1 MGSLH
6 DILVSPRR
14 LAGRVKRRLLRK
26 SPRRE
31 MSRRIKRSSI
41 LPEKKSPDGTI
52 LFFSPEAGVT
62 PIYVA
67 QCIVART
74 LKEAGHRVLFARCFE
89 VFERCPVM
97 DMYQLPYT
105 GAAEIKAETCLKCAS
120 ASFEMLDAYGLESFD
135 LRKFLTRDVTSK
147 YEQALLNLP
156 DDLRK
161 FEYESIP
168 FGRLSML
175 DLVLAT
181 KVSNFEVVSDEIRLV
196 WVKYIKSSLLSY
208 LLIDRVCQ
216 KFPISRIVHHNDYSI
231 MLGPHMAARKHGIP
245 SFTVAFA
252 AHNAVDLRR
261 YILSDEI
268 VWLKFDQQRQAWP
281 AWRDLSLSESQVK
294 SVADDLLVRFS
305 AQSGHTYSPAK
316 TFQDGDIRSRLKLSS
331 DKKLLV
337 AYTSSLDEI
346 LAGRMVKSAFGAT
359 REDPPQPF
367 RDQIEWLQALCD
379 FVGKRDDLQLVVRVH
394 PREAANKRDPVNS
407 MHLARLREAFQ
418 ESRPNSLFVWP
429 DEPISSYDL
438 GESADLVLT
447 SWSAIGLEMARLG
460 VPVLTST
467 NGLFPFP
474 HDDFLEWGQT
484 PTAYFDQLERLL
496 ERPVELQT
504 IGRAFRWYNL
514 FHLGASLDLG
524 DLVPTH
530 TFEGLP
536 PFKLPRESRTIEEII
551 DGGKDVLIHNWETLQ
566 ASQHP
571 ESANEEESAIT
582 RQLRRFIHFFHTGED
597 LEEDFQLRLIMSDD
611 ETVDFTLVPDPA
623 TTTSGTRIVM
633 VNGSHTRYFVEGRVF
648 SRFSPMCARLA
659 PLCAQ
664 RIVATASVHS

>member
-1 MGSLH
+1 VTNYIADL
-6 DILVSPRR
+6 LVSARR
-14 LAGRVKRRLLRK
+14 LAGRAKRRALRK

-31 MSRRIKRSSI
+31 MSRRVKKASI
-41 LPEKKSPDGTI
+41 LPEKNSPDGTI

-67 QCIVART
+67 QCVVART
-74 LKEAGHRVLFARCFE
+74 LREAGHKVLFARCFE

-97 DMYQLPYT
+97 DMYQLPYE
-105 GAAEIKAETCLKCAS
+105 GAAEIKAETCMKCAG
-120 ASFEMLDAYGLESFD
+120 ASFEMLDEYGLESFD
-135 LRKFLTRDVTSK
+135 LRRFLTRDITSK

-181 KVSNFEVVSDEIRLV
+181 KVSNFEEVSDEIRLV

-261 YILSDEI
+261 YILVDEI
-268 VWLKFDQQRQAWP
+268 IWSKFDKQEQSWL
-281 AWRDLSLSESQVK
+281 AWRDLPLSASQIND
-294 SVADDLLVRFS
+294 VADDLLVRFGAKS
-305 AQSGHTYSPAK
+305 AHTYSPAK
-316 TFQDGDIRSRLKLSS
+316 TFQGDDIRSRLGLAR
-331 DKKLLV
+331 DKRLLV

-346 LAGRMVKSAFGAT
+346 LAGRMVKSAVGSGIEE
-359 REDPPQPF
+359 RPQPF
-367 RDQIEWLQALCD
+367 KDQIEWIQALAD
-379 FVGKRDDLQLVVRVH
+379 FVARRDDLQLVVRIH
-394 PREAANKRDPVNS
+394 PREAADSRNPVSS
-407 MHLARLREAFQ
+407 MHLKRLREAFD
-418 ESRPNSLFVWP
+418 RPLPNCLFVWP
-429 DEPISSYDL
+429 EEATSSYDL
-438 GESADLVLT
+438 GEAADLVLT
-447 SWSAIGLEMARLG
+447 SWSTIGLEMARLG
-460 VPVLTST
+460 APVLTST
-467 NGLFPFP
+467 NGLIPFP

-484 PTAYFDQLERLL
+484 ADAYFDELERLL
-496 ERPVELQT
+496 ERPATLQT
-504 IGRAFRWYNL
+504 IARSFRWYNL
-514 FHLGASLDLG
+514 FHLGASLNLG

-536 PFKLPRESRTIEEII
+536 PFKPFKESRTIEEII
-551 DGGKDVLIHNWETLQ
+551 TRGKDVLIHNWETLR

-571 ESANEEESAIT
+571 ESANEEESALA

-597 LEEDFQLRLIMSDD
+597 LNEDFQLHLVISND
-611 ETVDFTLVPDPA
+611 ESANVPPPPHQGDA
-623 TTTSGTRIVM
+623 IWGARTM
-633 VNGSHTRYFVEGRVF
+633 VINGPVTRYLVKGKVF
-648 SRFSPMCARLA
+648 SRFSPMCARIA

-664 RIVATASVHS
+664 HIEETVGV